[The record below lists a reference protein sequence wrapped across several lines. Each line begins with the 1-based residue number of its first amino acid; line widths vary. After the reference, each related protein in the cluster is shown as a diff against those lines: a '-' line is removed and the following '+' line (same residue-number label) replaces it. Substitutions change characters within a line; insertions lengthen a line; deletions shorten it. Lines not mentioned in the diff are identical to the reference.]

1 MIIYKY
7 FNYFIMHGAMNHL
20 FHSILFGVLLYFVM
34 VFILKQPY
42 DVAQDRSM
50 LFAALALAYMI
61 LFGHSLPN
69 HINKN
74 IF

>member
-1 MIIYKY
+1 MYNY
-7 FNYFIMHGAMNHL
+7 FNYFKMHGAMNHL
-20 FHSILFGVLLYFVM
+20 FHSILLGVLSYFVM
-34 VFILKQPY
+34 LFALKQPY

-50 LFAALALAYMI
+50 LLAALALAYMI

-69 HINKN
+69 RVNKN